1 MREEGKEIC
10 KKPED
15 YIRPDIVEKCK
26 TIMAYREAGK
36 TFTWIAKEIGG
47 FRNGDNLN
55 SWFSH
60 YTKAYESHGIA
71 GKASYKYRFRTPEEM
86 RKHNPKRSPT
96 KPRYPISD
104 FEREEFGDMLKKA
117 VQNQSKRYAKDKVYA
132 LYEGDKNLADG
143 TISQIAKKLGTSE
156 KVIKWYRSPSCYKR
170 RLNCKFSH
178 KKGRRYLVEL

>member
-1 MREEGKEIC
+1 MREEGKEMC

-71 GKASYKYRFRTPEEM
+71 GKASYKYL
-86 RKHNPKRSPT
+86 
-96 KPRYPISD
+96 
-104 FEREEFGDMLKKA
+104 ML
-117 VQNQSKRYAKDKVYA
+117 
-132 LYEGDKNLADG
+132 E
-143 TISQIAKKLGTSE
+143 
-156 KVIKWYRSPSCYKR
+156 
-170 RLNCKFSH
+170 
-178 KKGRRYLVEL
+178 

>member
-1 MREEGKEIC
+1 MMEN
-10 KKPED
+10 PE
-15 YIRPDIVEKCK
+15 YIRPDIVEKCR
-26 TIMAYREAGK
+26 TVMAYREVGK

-104 FEREEFGDMLKKA
+104 SEREEFGDMLKKA

-156 KVIKWYRSPSCYKR
+156 NVIKWYRSPSCYKR

>member
-1 MREEGKEIC
+1 MREEGKEMC

-71 GKASYKYRFRTPEEM
+71 GKASLYSLAKQTGISLGQIINYS
-86 RKHNPKRSPT
+86 KGKKRA
-96 KPRYPISD
+96 
-104 FEREEFGDMLKKA
+104 ELKKC
-117 VQNQSKRYAKDKVYA
+117 R
-132 LYEGDKNLADG
+132 
-143 TISQIAKKLGTSE
+143 
-156 KVIKWYRSPSCYKR
+156 
-170 RLNCKFSH
+170 
-178 KKGRRYLVEL
+178 